1 MTKKIFRSTVAV
13 GLAVLLA
20 SLVIIMGALYTY
32 FGHVQEQQLRDEL
45 SIAAAAMESGDGE
58 AYLSKL
64 HSDNYRITWLRA
76 DGTVLYDTKADAAAM
91 ENHAQR
97 EEVRQALTNGTGES
111 GCGKSTLGRGVC
123 KLENLTSGHVYLDG
137 EDITEYND
145 RRMRSIRKK
154 VQMVFQDPYAS
165 LNPRMSVF
173 DIIAEP
179 LLVHHLYQDKAD
191 LEKKVLDLLHR
202 VGLDDYH
209 ANRYPHEFSGGQ
221 RQRIGIARALA
232 VEPSL
237 IIADEPVSALDVSI
251 QAQVLNLLN
260 ELKHDLDL
268 TYIFVAHDL
277 SVVEYISD
285 RVGVMYL
292 GNFVEVGEKEKI
304 YSNPMHPYTQA
315 LLSAVPVP
323 DPTAKRERILLE
335 GSIPSAHKPP
345 TGCKFHTRCPKCMEC
360 CKTQAPERYEV
371 DDGHYVY
378 CHLYDKERREQQK

>member
-1 MTKKIFRSTVAV
+1 MSDTLLRVEDLKIYYPVAGSGFGKKEFVKAV
-13 GLAVLLA
+13 DGVTFE
-20 SLVIIMGALYTY
+20 VKKGEV
-32 FGHVQEQQLRDEL
+32 FGIV
-45 SIAAAAMESGDGE
+45 
-58 AYLSKL
+58 
-64 HSDNYRITWLRA
+64 
-76 DGTVLYDTKADAAAM
+76 
-91 ENHAQR
+91 
-97 EEVRQALTNGTGES
+97 GES

-260 ELKHDLDL
+260 ELKHDLEL

-315 LLSAVPVP
+315 LLSAVSVP

>member
-1 MTKKIFRSTVAV
+1 MSDTLLRVEDLKIYYPVAGSGFGKMEFVKAVDGVTFEVKKGEV
-13 GLAVLLA
+13 
-20 SLVIIMGALYTY
+20 
-32 FGHVQEQQLRDEL
+32 FGIV
-45 SIAAAAMESGDGE
+45 
-58 AYLSKL
+58 
-64 HSDNYRITWLRA
+64 
-76 DGTVLYDTKADAAAM
+76 
-91 ENHAQR
+91 
-97 EEVRQALTNGTGES
+97 GES

-179 LLVHHLYQDKAD
+179 LLAHHLYQDKAD

>member
-1 MTKKIFRSTVAV
+1 MSDTLLRVEDLKIYYPVAGSGFGKKEFVKAV
-13 GLAVLLA
+13 DGVTFE
-20 SLVIIMGALYTY
+20 VKKGEV
-32 FGHVQEQQLRDEL
+32 FGIV
-45 SIAAAAMESGDGE
+45 
-58 AYLSKL
+58 
-64 HSDNYRITWLRA
+64 
-76 DGTVLYDTKADAAAM
+76 
-91 ENHAQR
+91 
-97 EEVRQALTNGTGES
+97 GES

-145 RRMRSIRKK
+145 LRMRSIRKK